1 MQEDIYVYNVF
12 VPGGYPTYTYN
23 PREELKLQALL
34 NSARHNLAKLMIVTG
49 QTKAGKTVLVDKVYP
64 HTNNIWVD
72 GGTITTEDMF
82 WETIVEQLNGYTENN
97 LGYNENTQLTMAIRN
112 GVAGGIKLISG
123 SSESSSSETASTQKT
138 EIRARKISNKV
149 KAIEILKAE
158 KTALIVDDFHYI
170 AQPIQKNIVR
180 ALKAPI
186 MEGVPVIFIAIPSR
200 KFEVISIE
208 KEMTGRVQ
216 QIAMPEWTEDDLLTI
231 AKKGFNTLNVQIN
244 SKVIESFAREALG
257 SPFLMQEFCRAYC
270 EETRI
275 TQYEKEKRCIMM
287 DVDLFSIFQN
297 AAENS
302 GRAMFRKL
310 EMGPRAR
317 SDRKERT
324 MRDGTK
330 TDIYGLVMAALKN
343 LKPTETIKYDT
354 LRTAI
359 REISL
364 DEPPQRGEIS
374 RILEKIAEISH
385 TDTSSTPVIDWQKDD
400 DLLTITDPFFAF
412 YLRWAKE

>member
-1 MQEDIYVYNVF
+1 MQEKIKYYDVF

-23 PREELKLQALL
+23 PRVELKLQENLYL
-34 NSARHNLAKLMIVTG
+34 ARCNLAKLMIVTG

-64 HTNNIWVD
+64 HSENVWVD
-72 GGTITTEDMF
+72 GGTISSEEMF

-97 LGYNENTQLTMAIRN
+97 LGYNENTQISMSITDSIS
-112 GVAGGIKLISG
+112 GGIKLISG
-123 SSESSSSETASTQKT
+123 SRESSEIQSSSNQYS
-138 EIRARKISNKV
+138 EIRSRRISNKV
-149 KAIEILKAE
+149 KAIEILKSE
-158 KTALIVDDFHYI
+158 KTALVVDDFHYMP
-170 AQPIQKNIVR
+170 QLIQKNIIR

-186 MEGVPVIFIAIPSR
+186 MVGVPVIFIAIPSR

-208 KEMTGRVQ
+208 REMTGRVE
-216 QIAMPEWTEDDLLTI
+216 QIQMPEWTENDLYTI
-231 AKKGFNTLNVQIN
+231 ADKGFNALNVKVREEVIN
-244 SKVIESFAREALG
+244 RFAKEALG

-270 EETRI
+270 RAVGIDEKYNERKQII
-275 TQYEKEKRCIMM
+275 T
-287 DVDLFSIFQN
+287 DVNLVTIFQN
-297 AAENS
+297 VAENS
-302 GRAMFRKL
+302 GRSMFKKL

-385 TDTSSTPVIDWQKDD
+385 TDNSSTPVIDWQKDD

>member
-186 MEGVPVIFIAIPSR
+186 MEGVPVIFIAIP
-200 KFEVISIE
+200 
-208 KEMTGRVQ
+208 
-216 QIAMPEWTEDDLLTI
+216 
-231 AKKGFNTLNVQIN
+231 
-244 SKVIESFAREALG
+244 
-257 SPFLMQEFCRAYC
+257 
-270 EETRI
+270 
-275 TQYEKEKRCIMM
+275 
-287 DVDLFSIFQN
+287 
-297 AAENS
+297 
-302 GRAMFRKL
+302 
-310 EMGPRAR
+310 
-317 SDRKERT
+317 
-324 MRDGTK
+324 
-330 TDIYGLVMAALKN
+330 
-343 LKPTETIKYDT
+343 
-354 LRTAI
+354 
-359 REISL
+359 
-364 DEPPQRGEIS
+364 
-374 RILEKIAEISH
+374 
-385 TDTSSTPVIDWQKDD
+385 
-400 DLLTITDPFFAF
+400 
-412 YLRWAKE
+412 

>member
-1 MQEDIYVYNVF
+1 MQENIYFYNVF

-23 PREELKLQALL
+23 PREELKLQEIL
-34 NSARHNLAKLMIVTG
+34 NSARYNLAKLMIVTG

-64 HTNNIWVD
+64 HDKNIWVD
-72 GGTITTEDMF
+72 GGTITTEEMF

-97 LGYNENTQLTMAIRN
+97 LGYNKDTQLTMAIRN
-112 GVAGGIKLISG
+112 SIAGGIKLISG
-123 SSESSSSETASTQKT
+123 ASESSNSETTSIQKLET
-138 EIRARKISNKV
+138 RARKISNKV
-149 KAIEILKAE
+149 KAVEILKAE
-158 KTALIVDDFHYI
+158 KTALIIDDFHYI
-170 AQPIQKNIVR
+170 AQSIQKNIVR

-200 KFEVISIE
+200 KFEVINIE
-208 KEMTGRVQ
+208 REMTGRVEQ
-216 QIAMPEWTEDDLLTI
+216 VQMPEWTESDLYTI
-231 AKKGFNTLNVQIN
+231 ADKGFNVLNVKVREEVIN
-244 SKVIESFAREALG
+244 RFAKEALG
-257 SPFLMQEFCRAYC
+257 SPFLMQQFCRTYC
-270 EETRI
+270 SAVDIVEKCNETRQI
-275 TQYEKEKRCIMM
+275 IA
-287 DVDLFSIFQN
+287 DVNIVSIFQN
-297 AAENS
+297 VAENS

-324 MRDGTK
+324 LTDGTK

-343 LKPTETIKYDT
+343 LKPTETIKYDM
-354 LRTAI
+354 LRSAI
-359 REISL
+359 REISR
-364 DEPPQRGEIS
+364 DEPPQRGEVS

-385 TDTSSTPVIDWQKDD
+385 TDTASTPVIDWQKDD